1 SPHSFVAATYEI
13 WAALLNGHTLTVAEE
28 DITARSVRRAVT
40 DGVTSLFLTKALFDL
55 LAEEDPG
62 CFTGLQ
68 EVWTGG
74 EAASPTAMARVQATN
89 PDLTLVHVYGPT
101 ETTTFAISGPLTP
114 ADTAHSPVPLGLPM
128 DNTQAYVL
136 DASLAPVPVGVPGEL
151 YLGGTGL
158 ARGYDGQ
165 PALTATRFVPDP
177 HHPGARLYRTGDL
190 VTRHP
195 DGRLHFL
202 GRTDTQVKIRGHRIE
217 PAETEAA
224 LLGHPEVS
232 RACVLAREDRP
243 GSKYLAA
250 YVVGTTG
257 AQELRAHL
265 ARSLPEYLVPSAFV
279 LLDALPLT
287 PNGKVDHRALPAPD
301 RTAGTAHTAP
311 STPAE
316 ETLAAIWAEVLG
328 TERVG
333 VHDNFFSLGGDSIT
347 SLQVVSRARRAG
359 LALSSR
365 DIFLRQTVAGL
376 AASAAGTEPGEAS
389 RA

>member
-1 SPHSFVAATYEI
+1 AADSRWHNGAHRHLLFHSPHSFDAATYEI
-13 WAALLNGHTLTVAEE
+13 WAALLNGHTLTVAQE

-40 DGVTSLFLTKALFDL
+40 EGVSSLFLTKALFDL

-89 PDLTLVHVYGPT
+89 PDLTVVHVYGPT

-114 ADTAHSPVPLGLPM
+114 ADTAHGPVPLGLPM

-136 DASLAPVPVGVPGEL
+136 DTSLAPVPAGVPGEL

-158 ARGYDGQ
+158 ARGYDSQ
-165 PALTATRFVPDP
+165 PALTASRFIPDP

-217 PAETEAA
+217 PAETETA
-224 LLGHPEVS
+224 LLGHPEVT

-257 AQELRAHL
+257 AEELRAHL
-265 ARSLPEYLVPSAFV
+265 SRSLPEYLVPSAFV

-301 RTAGTAHTAP
+301 RTAGATHTAP

-328 TERVG
+328 AERVG

-347 SLQVVSRARRAG
+347 SLQVVSR
-359 LALSSR
+359 
-365 DIFLRQTVAGL
+365 
-376 AASAAGTEPGEAS
+376 
-389 RA
+389 